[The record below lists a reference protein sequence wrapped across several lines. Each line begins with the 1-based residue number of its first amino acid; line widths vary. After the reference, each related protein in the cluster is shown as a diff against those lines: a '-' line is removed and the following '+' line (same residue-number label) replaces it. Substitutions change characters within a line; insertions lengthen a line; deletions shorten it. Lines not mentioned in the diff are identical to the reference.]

1 MIKKDFAISEI
12 LKLSFQ
18 FVSTDF
24 TARIKDGFPIVI
36 LITVAFNGL
45 NFLMSNSLA
54 SNFTIILFVLFSML
68 LTSCIGISVHKEIIT
83 NFRQAF
89 LSHFLS
95 LINLKYFFNITLI
108 SLIAISPLLIHFFFK
123 FFNKINF
130 FGFNISY
137 LFFLWILSCVFALKL
152 IFILPKVALNKNFSY
167 SIQELNNFGFKLFL
181 IFIIITIIFFIPSV
195 FVLSFQVSILNSNSQ
210 FYLVIKPMFDFIS
223 FYISYLNYLV
233 IFAAISYVYKKA
245 N

>member
-1 MIKKDFAISEI
+1 MIKKDFAILEI

-18 FVSTDF
+18 FVSTNF

-68 LTSCIGISVHKEIIT
+68 LTSCVGISVHKEIIT
-83 NFRQAF
+83 NFRQNF

-210 FYLVIKPMFDFIS
+210 LYLVIKPMFDFIS

-233 IFAAISYVYKKA
+233 IFAAISYVYKKT

>member
-1 MIKKDFAISEI
+1 MIKKDFAIPEI

-18 FVSTDF
+18 FVSANF

-68 LTSCIGISVHKEIIT
+68 LTSCVGISVHKEIIT
-83 NFRQAF
+83 NFRQNF

-210 FYLVIKPMFDFIS
+210 LYLVIKPMFDFIS

-233 IFAAISYVYKKA
+233 IFAAISYVYKKT

>member
-1 MIKKDFAISEI
+1 M
-12 LKLSFQ
+12 
-18 FVSTDF
+18 
-24 TARIKDGFPIVI
+24 
-36 LITVAFNGL
+36 
-45 NFLMSNSLA
+45 
-54 SNFTIILFVLFSML
+54 
-68 LTSCIGISVHKEIIT
+68 
-83 NFRQAF
+83 
-89 LSHFLS
+89 
-95 LINLKYFFNITLI
+95 I
-108 SLIAISPLLIHFFFK
+108 SLIAISPILIHFFFK

-210 FYLVIKPMFDFIS
+210 LYLVIKPMFDFIS

-233 IFAAISYVYKKA
+233 IFAAISYVYKKT